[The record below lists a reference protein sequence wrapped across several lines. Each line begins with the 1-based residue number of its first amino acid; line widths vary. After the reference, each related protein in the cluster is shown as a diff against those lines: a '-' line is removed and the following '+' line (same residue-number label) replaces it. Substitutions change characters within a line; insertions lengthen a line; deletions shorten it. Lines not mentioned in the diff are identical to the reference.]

1 MDSMNTLSIFLQT
14 LVGGI
19 GIGSLYALVALGYS
33 MIYRSMGLV
42 NFAHGSIYMI
52 GTYFGIIW
60 YRGMVMG
67 LQVPYPIAF
76 VIGILLNAIL
86 GLILERIFRPLAHL
100 DLMLMLLGTIGLGY
114 VLDNLAVIIWGAE
127 GFAVNSPLP
136 NEPIVIGGVALLP
149 QMLLL
154 ITVSAVLMVGLNVFL
169 AKAKIGKAMRAAAQD
184 RETASAMGIPVNTT
198 NALVFAIGA
207 GLAAAAGILAAPIV
221 YVNPAMSAAVGL
233 KGFAAFILGGAGSIP
248 GAIVGGLVFG
258 ILEAISAGFIS
269 SAYTKGI
276 AFVVMIVVLMIKP
289 AGIVGE
295 VTVDKV

>member
-1 MDSMNTLSIFLQT
+1 
-14 LVGGI
+14 
-19 GIGSLYALVALGYS
+19 
-33 MIYRSMGLV
+33 V

-67 LQVPYPIAF
+67 LQVPYPLAF
-76 VIGILLNAIL
+76 VIGVLLTAIL
-86 GLILERIFRPLAHL
+86 GLVLERIFRPLAHL

-114 VLDNLAVIIWGAE
+114 VLDNLAIIIWGAE
-127 GFAVNSPLP
+127 GFAVKSPLP
-136 NEPIVIGGVALLP
+136 NDPIYIGEVALLP

-154 ITVSAVLMVGLNVFL
+154 IGVSAVLMVGLNVFL
-169 AKAKIGKAMRAAAQD
+169 SKAKIGKAMRAAAAD

-221 YVNPAMSAAVGL
+221 YVNPAMSGPVGL

-258 ILEAISAGFIS
+258 VLEAISAGFIS

-276 AFVVMIVVLMIKP
+276 AFVVMIVVLMFRP
-289 AGIVGE
+289 GGIVGE

>member
-1 MDSMNTLSIFLQT
+1 MNTVSIFIQT
-14 LVGGI
+14 LIGGI

-67 LQVPYPIAF
+67 LQVPYGFALI
-76 VIGILLNAIL
+76 IGIVLTAIL
-86 GLILERIFRPLAHL
+86 GLILERIFRPLANM

-127 GFAVNSPLP
+127 GFAVKSPLS
-136 NEPIVIGGVALLP
+136 ETPIIIGGVALLP

-154 ITVSAVLMVGLNVFL
+154 ITVSAILMIGLNVFL

-184 RETASAMGIPVNTT
+184 RETARAMGIPVNRT
-198 NALVFAIGA
+198 NAITFAIGA

-221 YVNPAMSAAVGL
+221 YVDPSMGSAVGL

-248 GAIVGGLVFG
+248 GAIAGGLTFG
-258 ILEAISAGFIS
+258 VLEAISAGFIS
-269 SAYTKGI
+269 SSYTKGI
-276 AFVVMIVVLMIKP
+276 AFVIMIVVLMFRP
-289 AGIVGE
+289 GGIVGE